1 MRLLKLPAGNAKD
14 KDRCFTPRSI
24 GDGITVIII
33 PMRVYWIT
41 LGVLFGL
48 SAFDLASFPGA
59 ASLEPA
65 SGSVLCP
72 PGVYARAP
80 SDCLPLGPSQTLQEW
95 AQQGIPYPL
104 HALPA
109 YSPDVSLNNVP
120 YRYYRAADEAI
131 VYLFSSLE
139 EAMAGG
145 ISGQSLGIGRKY
157 FSYQERFDTAA
168 GVFYRLRNGLWIR
181 GGAGSAVG
189 LPMPFQGLLFSSTP
203 LNGFGWVLGEAK
215 SRAAPAF
222 HAPLTGR
229 TYYRFN
235 VVQVYTT
242 QERDGI
248 VWVLIGPE
256 EWIEDRLVAVVLPR
270 REPPEGITT
279 HRWIEVDLAEQ
290 TLTVYEDRRL
300 VFATLVSSGI
310 EPYWTR
316 PGLFQVYQKKEA
328 ETMRGA
334 FAADRSDFY
343 YLEDVPWTMYFDEER
358 ALHGAYWHA
367 FFGYPT
373 SHGCVNL
380 SPGDAHWLFDWA
392 EVGDWVYVHDP
403 SGRTPTDPSL
413 YGSGAP

>member
-1 MRLLKLPAGNAKD
+1 MQRGL
-14 KDRCFTPRSI
+14 
-24 GDGITVIII
+24 VILALFFNL
-33 PMRVYWIT
+33 VT
-41 LGVLFGL
+41 LGL
-48 SAFDLASFPGA
+48 SPLST
-59 ASLEPA
+59 ASLSEPS
-65 SGSVLCP
+65 SGAILCP
-72 PGVYARAP
+72 PAVYDAVPA
-80 SDCLPLGPSQTLQEW
+80 DCLPLGPSQTLKEW

-104 HALPA
+104 QSLPA
-109 YSPDVSLNNVP
+109 YSPDAGLNIVP
-120 YRYYRAADEAI
+120 YRYYRAADDAI

-145 ISGQSLGIGRKY
+145 VSGQSLGPGRKY
-157 FSYQERFDTAA
+157 FSYQERLDTDT
-168 GVFYRLRNGLWIR
+168 GVFYHLRNGLWIR

-203 LNGFGWVLGEAK
+203 RNAFGWVLGEVQ
-215 SRAAPAF
+215 SRLAPALN
-222 HAPLTGR
+222 APLTGKK
-229 TYYRFN
+229 YYRFS
-235 VVQVYTT
+235 VVQVYAM
-242 QERDGI
+242 QEISG
-248 VWVLIGPE
+248 VSWVLIGPD
-256 EWIEDRLVAVVLPR
+256 EWLESRFVAAVIPR
-270 REPPEGITT
+270 REPPAGVTT
-279 HRWIEVDLAEQ
+279 NRWIEVNLAEQ
-290 TLTVYEDRRL
+290 TLTVYEDQRL
-300 VFATLVSSGI
+300 IFATMVSTGV

-316 PGLFQVYQKKEA
+316 PGLFQIYQKKET

-392 EVGDWVYVHDP
+392 VVGDWVYVHDP

>member
-1 MRLLKLPAGNAKD
+1 MQRGLLTFAVLLNL
-14 KDRCFTPRSI
+14 
-24 GDGITVIII
+24 
-33 PMRVYWIT
+33 MT
-41 LGVLFGL
+41 LGSL
-48 SAFDLASFPGA
+48 SSPAT
-59 ASLEPA
+59 SLSEPA
-65 SGSVLCP
+65 SGFVLCP
-72 PGVYARAP
+72 PAVYEVTPA
-80 SDCLPLGPSQTLQEW
+80 DCLPLGPSQTLKEW
-95 AQQGIPYPL
+95 AQQGIPYPWQP
-104 HALPA
+104 LPA
-109 YSPDVSLNNVP
+109 YSPDAGLNNVP
-120 YRYYRAADEAI
+120 YRYYRAADDAT

-145 ISGQSLGIGRKY
+145 VSGQSLGPGRKY
-157 FSYQERFDTAA
+157 FSYQERLDTDV
-168 GVFYRLRNGLWIR
+168 GVFYHLRNGLWIR

-203 LNGFGWVLGEAK
+203 HNAFGWVLGEAQ
-215 SRAAPAF
+215 SRLSPALN
-222 HAPLTGR
+222 APLTGKR
-229 TYYRFN
+229 YYRFN
-235 VVQVYTT
+235 VVQVYAM
-242 QERDGI
+242 QEMNGVD
-248 VWVLIGPE
+248 WVLIGPD
-256 EWIEDRLVAVVLPR
+256 EWLESRFVAVVIPR
-270 REPPEGITT
+270 REPPDGVTT
-279 HRWIEVDLAEQ
+279 NRWIEVNLAEQ
-290 TLTVYEDRRL
+290 TLTVYDDQRL
-300 VFATLVSSGI
+300 IFATMVSTGV

-316 PGLFQVYQKKEA
+316 PGLFQIYKKKET

-392 EVGDWVYVHDP
+392 VVGDWVYVHDP